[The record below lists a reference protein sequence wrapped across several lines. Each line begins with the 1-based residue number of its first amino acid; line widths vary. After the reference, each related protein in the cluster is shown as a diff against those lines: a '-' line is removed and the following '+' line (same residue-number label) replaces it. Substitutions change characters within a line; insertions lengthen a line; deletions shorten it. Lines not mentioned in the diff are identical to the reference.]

1 MERVVLTTLGV
12 TLADRRFW
20 NMKIKI
26 ALLAA
31 ATFIAL
37 C

>member
-1 MERVVLTTLGV
+1 MEHVVLTTLGV
-12 TLADRRFW
+12 ALSDRRFW
-20 NMKIKI
+20 NMKIKLAI
-26 ALLAA
+26 LAA